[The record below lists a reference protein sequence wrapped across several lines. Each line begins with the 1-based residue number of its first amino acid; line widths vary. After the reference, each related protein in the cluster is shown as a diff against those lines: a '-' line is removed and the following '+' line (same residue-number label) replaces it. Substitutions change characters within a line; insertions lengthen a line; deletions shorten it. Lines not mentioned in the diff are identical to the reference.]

1 MADEILA
8 AALDIET
15 RKYTRNMNDAVK
27 QARSLDA
34 ALDKTMRQAG
44 KTDKALNSINGDIS
58 VNVDVSANQVAD
70 AKAEVKS
77 LDGASAKVD
86 VNAAVDKSEVDS
98 LLKQLALPLTVTVG
112 VAAAGAGAIV
122 NEAVSDRAAIGA
134 FALATGQSREDAAAI
149 GAEIEEVWA
158 GGLAESKTQ
167 IAGIAAQLYQA
178 GVDIGDIGAA
188 ANDAFVIAAA
198 TGQDVSEVV
207 RAQITLVKT
216 GLAPTFTEA
225 SDLIAGGFAKGLN
238 YADDLLDTINEYSRD
253 FADLGLSGETVFSIL
268 EEGMQAGAYNTD
280 KVADAF
286 RELKI
291 RVDTALSSGAGTE
304 FEGLK
309 TLGLLDEA
317 EAFRAGEITG
327 EQWVRAVLD
336 TVSAANLDAVVTG
349 AFGSPIE
356 DLGVGVFE
364 AINDALGNPE
374 LQSTWQG
381 TTDAMRETLTGNLD
395 VAFKRAY
402 NAVVNDLARGFQIAG
417 QPLTDLLDTLP
428 ERLNEFADHVQGGAG
443 IPEALEFALDAPGLS
458 EDIRQ
463 LQATMG
469 GFIIEFQLAIASF
482 LESIGQG
489 GAAANI
495 RTGAIEMAQ
504 GQLAFDIQYLD
515 PDKVGT
521 SIGVALRRGVDES
534 GVNEA
539 ITEAGANLL
548 ADDKMKKFQEILDR
562 LDGTAFLPTTATL
575 GFTSATQLY
584 ETSPDDVETTKSII
598 TQALDSIE
606 GWNIRASFGDVI
618 DFDTEALYASVT
630 AVNDAAT
637 AVTELDTALGAR
649 AGSGI
654 IHSVDEFGNRVSTN
668 AQDASAAI
676 QTMATEQVAALE
688 LVIAAMH
695 ETKQAMFD
703 ANVDPTRFAAL
714 VFGHTVDVSRQS
726 VDGSH
731 AMGLDYV
738 PFDGYIGELHK
749 GEMVLPAAEAALYRS
764 VGGATTINT
773 VNINVSQTLNAGG
786 MAQAS
791 SAGQRFANSIRGY

>member
-58 VNVDVSANQVAD
+58 VNVDVNANQVAD

-98 LLKQLALPLTVTVG
+98 LLKQLAVPVTIAVG
-112 VAAAGAGAIV
+112 VATAGAGAVV

-167 IAGIAAQLYQA
+167 IAGIAAQLHQA

-198 TGQDVSEVV
+198 TGQDVSDVV

-216 GLAPTFTEA
+216 GLAPSFTEA

-291 RVDTALSSGAGTE
+291 RTDTALSTGTGTE

-443 IPEALEFALDAPGLS
+443 IPESLEFALEAPGLS

-463 LQATMG
+463 LQATTG

-495 RTGAIEMAQ
+495 RTGAIKMAQ

-515 PDKVGT
+515 PDQASAAIAT
-521 SIGVALRRGVDES
+521 ALRRGVDES
-534 GVNEA
+534 GINAA
-539 ITEAGANLL
+539 ITEAGENLID
-548 ADDKMKKFQEILDR
+548 ADQLKRYQSILEG
-562 LDGTAFLPTTATL
+562 LKNTAFLPVTATA
-575 GFTSATQLY
+575 GGTVSGSQLFGVDL
-584 ETSPDDVETTKSII
+584 DDVEAAKNRINE
-598 TQALDSIE
+598 AVDAMDSWWRMEID
-606 GWNIRASFGDVI
+606 FGEVI
-618 DFDTEALYASVT
+618 SFDTEQLLEAAGYVEKLGKRTAESDDALITYGQSFDGWGDRV
-630 AVNDAAT
+630 V
-637 AVTELDTALGAR
+637 
-649 AGSGI
+649 SGT
-654 IHSVDEFGNRVSTN
+654 GK
-668 AQDASAAI
+668 ASAGVEAFGDI
-676 QTMATEQVAALE
+676 TLSTLE
-688 LVIAAMH
+688 KINQAAMVTQQH
-695 ETKQAMFD
+695 LFD
-703 ANVDPTRFAAL
+703 AGIDPTRFAAL
-714 VFGHTVDVSRQS
+714 TFGHTVDPSRAT
-726 VDGSH
+726 DGSH

-738 PFDGYIGELHK
+738 PFDGYVGELHK